1 MILMT
6 VQGVSKSF
14 GMKSVLKDISLT
26 LQQGA
31 RMGLIGVNGSGK
43 STLFRLIAGQMEPD
57 EGTISLMRGTR
68 VGMLTQEADI
78 QSDLTVREEL
88 SRVFEPVRE
97 MERRL
102 RALEE
107 EMAQKHEDEAELD
120 RLSREYA
127 RLTDRFEDAGGY
139 EWPSR
144 IQGVLAGLGFARG
157 REDQPASV
165 LSGGEKTRLCL
176 ARLLLTQ
183 PDLLMLDEPTNHLD
197 LSSIQWLE
205 DTLKKYRGTVLII
218 SHDRYFMNSVC
229 DCMAE
234 ISMRRLVQYEGNYD
248 QFTVKR
254 QADIER
260 QIREYKLQQAEIA
273 RQQAIIQRYR
283 MYNREKSIR
292 AAESREKRLEKME
305 KLERPVDE
313 QHVRF
318 SFEARRRSGDD
329 VLKVHGL
336 AKGFEGRRLFE
347 NFDLHLRAGD
357 RVAIIGPN
365 GVGKSTLLNIIAR
378 KLKAD
383 AGEVEF
389 GANVDLGYYEQHQT
403 GLDPEKD
410 VLNELWDAFPRLDLD
425 RVRSVL
431 ALFLFTGD
439 DVYKKISML
448 SGGEKGR
455 VSLCKLMLKRDN
467 LLLLDEPT
475 NHLDMDSR
483 EVLEGALEDFDGTIL
498 TVSHDRYFIN
508 RVADR
513 IIEMRPDGVKEY
525 LGNYDDYLE
534 KKRREEAGL
543 EDAAASGMT
552 KTQLD
557 KQRRKERLLR
567 EGKKALEKQLEA
579 AEARIADAEKEIQ
592 DLEARMADPELYQRP
607 DEARETARRHAEL
620 QAGMDALY
628 EEWEALSEAVSER

>member
-57 EGTISLMRGTR
+57 EGSISLMRGTR

-144 IQGVLAGLGFARG
+144 IQGVLAGLGFAKG

-305 KLERPVDE
+305 RLERPVDE

-318 SFEARRRSGDD
+318 SFEARRRTGDD

-403 GLDPEKD
+403 RLDPEKD

-467 LLLLDEPT
+467 LLLLDEPS

-557 KQRRKERLLR
+557 KHRRKERLLR

-579 AEARIADAEKEIQ
+579 AEARIAAAEKEIQ
-592 DLEARMADPELYQRP
+592 DLETRMADPELYQRP